1 MVKFK
6 ALYKGMNDDLKDA
19 EMMIDY
25 ACEISKHEEDK
36 ALADEIAK
44 YAQYRLEHFMNFH
57 KLFETEASKEKTV
70 DKETVSECMWHETH
84 EMFQHWY
91 NDIERK
97 NKEIFLTI
105 REEGFIALLSFIP
118 NLRLQLFY
126 NKFHLYIFRFRQHLL
141 HLQ

>member
-57 KLFETEASKEKTV
+57 KLFETEASKEKLQT
-70 DKETVSECMWHETH
+70 KKL
-84 EMFQHWY
+84 FQ
-91 NDIERK
+91 NVCGMKPMKCSSIGMMILNEKQR
-97 NKEIFLTI
+97 N
-105 REEGFIALLSFIP
+105 IP
-118 NLRLQLFY
+118 NYKRGELYCSPLFY
-126 NKFHLYIFRFRQHLL
+126 SQFTTSTFL
-141 HLQ
+141 